1 MPKSFEE
8 LPLWIGCPIILK
20 GNCKEFLKN
29 FMKDC
34 QSNAADLIGLKEIGH
49 LRTKVRS
56 GPTLIGLKEIGHR
69 FRMERWFAMIALRI
83 PIVII
88 ITHIFIH
95 NNIFI

>member
-49 LRTKVRS
+49 
-56 GPTLIGLKEIGHR
+56 R
-69 FRMERWFAMIALRI
+69 FRMERWFAMIALWI